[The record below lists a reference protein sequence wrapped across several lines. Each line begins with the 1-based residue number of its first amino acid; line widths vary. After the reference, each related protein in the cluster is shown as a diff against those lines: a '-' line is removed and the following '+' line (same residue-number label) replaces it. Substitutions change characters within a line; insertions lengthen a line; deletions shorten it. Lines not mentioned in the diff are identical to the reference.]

1 MSRKTKRIK
10 QNFENSRTARAELK
24 NVWISPQKT
33 RLVADLIR
41 NKSAVEAIKIL
52 TFTRKKAAGLLLGVV
67 ESALAN
73 AENEAS
79 QKDLDINIDNL
90 YISTIYVNK
99 GPVQRRFRPRA
110 RGMYNRVNKH
120 TSHILLTLTEKV
132 EEV

>member
-10 QNFENSRTARAELK
+10 QNFENSKTARAELK

-41 NKSAVEAIKIL
+41 NKSAVEAIQIL
-52 TFTRKKAAGLLLGVV
+52 SFTRKKAATLLLGVV

-73 AENEAS
+73 AENEAN
-79 QKDLDINIDNL
+79 QKGLDINIENL
-90 YISTIYVNK
+90 YVSTIYVNK
-99 GPVQRRFRPRA
+99 GPVHKRFRPRA

-120 TSHILLTLTEKV
+120 TSHILVTLTEK
-132 EEV
+132 EAEA

>member
-73 AENEAS
+73 AENEAT
-79 QKDLDINIDNL
+79 QKDLELNIENL

-120 TSHILLTLTEKV
+120 TSHILVTLTEK
-132 EEV
+132 EPEA